1 MSKRKEIQ
9 TAIVEDLNGRIVRM
23 PGYLLPLDVIGA
35 KVTEFLLVPY
45 IGACIHVP
53 PPPPNQIVYV
63 KVVKMPIWS
72 RMISYSAANMRYLYI
87 FLGFCIRSGKW
98 GKQMNL
104 IGCVSQYIQTHNT
117 PYPL

>member
-63 KVVKMPIWS
+63 KVVKKAYPHKGLYDPVWVTGKMSVKSMS
-72 RMISYSAANMRYLYI
+72 RDLFLVDGSADVSIGYALDA
-87 FLGFCIRSGKW
+87 
-98 GKQMNL
+98 KQ
-104 IGCVSQYIQTHNT
+104 VE
-117 PYPL
+117 PYE